1 MRYCEACGKYTD
13 LNSNSSR
20 NKPTAHMR
28 KIFIFGKKN
37 DLTVKKTKI
46 CISRSKY

>member
-13 LNSNSSR
+13 LNSNASR
-20 NKPTAHMR
+20 NKSTAHMR

-37 DLTVKKTKI
+37 NLTVKKTKE